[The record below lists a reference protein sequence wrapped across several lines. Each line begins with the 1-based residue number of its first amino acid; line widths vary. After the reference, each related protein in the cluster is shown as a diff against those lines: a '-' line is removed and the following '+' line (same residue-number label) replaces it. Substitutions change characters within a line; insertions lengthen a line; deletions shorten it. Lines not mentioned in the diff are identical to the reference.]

1 MRALLLV
8 AHGSRDDQSNR
19 IVVDLAA
26 DLSARLSGRYDC
38 VKPVFLE
45 FAEPGPTRGIA
56 DCVACGVH
64 EIVVLP
70 YFLAPGRHV
79 TRDVPALVRAAR
91 EAHAHVEF
99 TLLPYAGS
107 APRLADALADFAAG
121 APAAATPLAAAA
133 GA

>member
-8 AHGSRDDQSNR
+8 AHGSRDDDSNR
-19 IVVDLAA
+19 IVLELAA
-26 DLSARLSGRYDC
+26 DLAERLRGRYAC

-56 DCVACGVH
+56 DCVACGIDEV
-64 EIVVLP
+64 VVLP

-79 TRDVPALVRAAR
+79 RRDVPALVKAAQ
-91 EAHAHVEF
+91 EAHCDVAF

-107 APRLADALADFAAG
+107 APKLVDAMASFADVPPGHAG
-121 APAAATPLAAAA
+121 GLAAA
-133 GA
+133 G

>member
-8 AHGSRDDQSNR
+8 AHGSRDDNSNR

-26 DLSARLSGRYDC
+26 DLAEKLRNRYDC

-45 FAEPGPTRGIA
+45 FAEPGATKGIA
-56 DCVACGVH
+56 DCVSCGVD

-79 TRDVPALVRAAR
+79 TRDVPGLVKAAR
-91 EAHAHVEF
+91 EAHRNVTF

-107 APRLADALADFAAG
+107 APKLVDAMASFADTVPSHGPGVALAG
-121 APAAATPLAAAA
+121 
-133 GA
+133 

>member
-8 AHGSRDDQSNR
+8 AHGSRDADSNR
-19 IVVDLAA
+19 VVVELAA
-26 DLSARLSGRYDC
+26 DLAEKLRRRYDC

-45 FAEPGPTRGIA
+45 FAEPDAAQGIA

-79 TRDVPALVRAAR
+79 TRDVPALIKAAR
-91 EAHAHVEF
+91 EAHREISF

-107 APRLADALADFAAG
+107 APRLVDAMASLADVPTN
-121 APAAATPLAAAA
+121 PALQLAAA
-133 GA
+133 G

>member
-8 AHGSRDDQSNR
+8 AHGSRDDASNR

-26 DLSARLSGRYDC
+26 DLAERLRDRYAC

-56 DCVACGVH
+56 DCVAAGVDH
-64 EIVVLP
+64 VVVLP

-79 TRDVPALVRAAR
+79 TRDVPALLRAAR
-91 EAHAHVEF
+91 EAHPEVEF

-107 APRLADALADFAAG
+107 APKLVDAIASLAILDP
-121 APAAATPLAAAA
+121 APGPGLVAV
-133 GA
+133 G

>member
-8 AHGSRDDQSNR
+8 AHGSRDDNSNR
-19 IVVDLAA
+19 IVLELAA
-26 DLSARLSGRYDC
+26 DLAEKLRGRYDC

-45 FAEPGPTRGIA
+45 FAEPGPTKGIA
-56 DCVACGVH
+56 DCVSCGVD

-79 TRDVPALVRAAR
+79 TRDVPALVKAAR
-91 EAHAHVEF
+91 EAHRNVTF

-107 APRLADALADFAAG
+107 APKLVDAMASFANVPPSRGSDVALAG
-121 APAAATPLAAAA
+121 
-133 GA
+133 

>member
-19 IVVDLAA
+19 IVVELAT

-45 FAEPGPTRGIA
+45 LAEPGPTRGIA
-56 DCVACGVH
+56 DCVACGVR

-79 TRDVPALVRAAR
+79 TRDVPALLRAAR
-91 EAHAHVEF
+91 EAHPHVHF

-107 APRLADALADFAAG
+107 APRLADALADFASDLPVPD
-121 APAAATPLAAAA
+121 APPALAA

>member
-1 MRALLLV
+1 MRALLLI
-8 AHGSRDDQSNR
+8 AHGSRDDNSNR

-26 DLSARLSGRYDC
+26 DLAEQLRGQYDC

-45 FAEPGPTRGIA
+45 FAEPGATKGIA
-56 DCVACGVH
+56 DCVSCGVD

-79 TRDVPALVRAAR
+79 TRDVPGLVKAAR
-91 EAHAHVEF
+91 EAHRDVSF

-107 APRLADALADFAAG
+107 APKLVDAMADFARMPSSTGPELAVAG
-121 APAAATPLAAAA
+121 
-133 GA
+133 

>member
-8 AHGSRDDQSNR
+8 AHGSRDDNSNR
-19 IVVDLAA
+19 IVLELAA
-26 DLSARLSGRYDC
+26 DLTDKLRGRYDC

-45 FAEPGPTRGIA
+45 FAEPGATKGIA
-56 DCVACGVH
+56 DCVACGVD

-79 TRDVPALVRAAR
+79 TRDVPGLVKAAR
-91 EAHAHVEF
+91 EAHRNVTF

-107 APRLADALADFAAG
+107 APKLVDAMAAFADVPPSHVNG
-121 APAAATPLAAAA
+121 IAAAV
-133 GA
+133 